1 MRKSNDKLTHAAH
14 IKRNTRGTSN
24 ELSFSVLD
32 AAKNALDEGKDV
44 PSDQV
49 RGFGRI
55 RLFTLPLGLGKK
67 PAATPKKDGSLPV
80 SSGAALPP
88 ASSGTPEVLKPPR
101 SHAESVAAAASAG
114 APSAPVASASAFSR
128 SQARSGRTSQ
138 EEIAWRKGRRRKR
151 RVAAAALCVLL
162 LVGLAAAGVLYLYND
177 TLHYQQNAERLGA
190 AAEDLASTDQ
200 LLLELDDALQDPLG
214 EEAAAFLDSQGTALD
229 AAEGTLKDVGI
240 QASAAT
246 EGLRETEEREAA
258 DALMTGSSARLTMLR
273 EGRAILEDGVAAA
286 ELYDTLADTWQNVV
300 DADELGRE
308 AAELASQDS
317 QDAIGQSKEKTQQAY
332 DALVQA
338 RSDVAYIEQQVE
350 GMDLSAHLAYLDKK
364 IESFEYALASDEA
377 LQNRDTATAV
387 EKNDAYNEADRA
399 AAELAAALPED
410 PAQPVLDA
418 YEDLAASAIESYE
431 AARSQASTSD
441 AFLRD
446 YLGSSGK

>member
-55 RLFTLPLGLGKK
+55 RLFTLSLGLGKK

-80 SSGAALPP
+80 SSGAALPS

-101 SHAESVAAAASAG
+101 SHAESAAASAAA
-114 APSAPVASASAFSR
+114 APSVPVASTSAFSR

-151 RVAAAALCVLL
+151 RVTAAALCVLL

-177 TLHYQQNAERLGA
+177 TLRYQQNAERLGA

-214 EEAAAFLDSQGTALD
+214 EEAAAFLDSQGAALD
-229 AAEGTLKDVGI
+229 AAEGTLKDVGV
-240 QASAAT
+240 QASATT

-258 DALMTGSSARLTMLR
+258 DALMTASSARLTMLQ
-273 EGRAILEDGVAAA
+273 EGRAILEDGTAAS
-286 ELYDTLADTWQNVV
+286 ELYGTLADTWQNVV

-317 QDAIGQSKEKTQQAY
+317 QDAIGESKEKTQQAY